1 VQEVKV
7 VEMDIVGELLVITSV
22 LFQEQ
27 CPLHLGPTS
36 AFTLEEVGLQEV
48 PASKMP
54 EVVQEAKIHLLVTTE
69 VQVEMLDLWAV
80 LVAVAVEELPQ
91 LLILAHLGLWLTVAA
106 EAVEPTTSAMTCTR
120 IQNITGVLL
129 QGPPVDREGDPQ
141 AMAAEEEAAA
151 AA

>member
-1 VQEVKV
+1 VQEVKA

-91 LLILAHLGLWLTVAA
+91 
-106 EAVEPTTSAMTCTR
+106 
-120 IQNITGVLL
+120 
-129 QGPPVDREGDPQ
+129 
-141 AMAAEEEAAA
+141 
-151 AA
+151 